1 MWRCGGCGFVANT
14 AKVAALVARLEEEVR
29 LLDRMEEATA
39 AQVRTKAASYQSFL
53 DKKAKLLPP
62 SSYLLLN
69 AAASLCLLLAR
80 LRPDPCVL
88 GVRESWTRRRLR
100 AMQMVEGLQGKAGNS
115 NSSKLTMSPCVEG
128 IIILKHVVR
137 PPMRRTLNATRLLSF
152 IFEHF
157 VFILMNLGNG

>member
-1 MWRCGGCGFVANT
+1 MCTRCRGPALALTWQPGCGGWVWRCGGCGFVANT

-29 LLDRMEEATA
+29 LVDRMEEATA

-62 SSYLLLN
+62 DSYLLLN

-100 AMQMVEGLQGKAGNS
+100 AMQMVEGGSRSRLRGFDLFRLFQILEQRASVTGDRDMCAGY
-115 NSSKLTMSPCVEG
+115 G
-128 IIILKHVVR
+128 
-137 PPMRRTLNATRLLSF
+137 
-152 IFEHF
+152 
-157 VFILMNLGNG
+157 